1 VRTIE
6 EATMSDTIRIERPV
20 SRFWS
25 KAGNAVLIL
34 GTINSALLA
43 ALIVVRFLAEHRL
56 PEWAAPWI
64 REYWSEILLVYLFF
78 EVFQP
83 LVRSVT
89 SIVWVTVD
97 YIASSLVLIAYGA
110 VLLVAFLFG
119 GTTLEFRPMF
129 NLTLVL
135 AIDAILLT
143 ALGYLLSRRL
153 IGGAVGMTQ
162 Y

>member
-1 VRTIE
+1 
-6 EATMSDTIRIERPV
+6 MSDTIRIERPV
-20 SRFWS
+20 PTFLAR
-25 KAGNAVLIL
+25 AGTAIL
-34 GTINSALLA
+34 VIGTVNSLLLA
-43 ALIVVRFLAEHRL
+43 ALIVARFLLEPRL
-56 PEWAAPWI
+56 PAGFVAI
-64 REYWSEILLVYLFF
+64 VREYWSEILLIYLFF

-97 YIASSLVLIAYGA
+97 YFSSALVLVAYGT
-110 VLLVAFLFG
+110 VLTIGALFG

-135 AIDAILLT
+135 IIDALLLT

-153 IGGAVGMTQ
+153 IGGAVGTTQ

>member
-1 VRTIE
+1 
-6 EATMSDTIRIERPV
+6 MSETIRIERPV

-25 KAGNAVLIL
+25 RVGNAIL
-34 GTINSALLA
+34 VIGTINSLWLA
-43 ALIVVRFLAEHRL
+43 GLIIARFLAEDSL
-56 PEWAAPWI
+56 PAGFAMWI

-89 SIVWVTVD
+89 SIVWVTLD
-97 YIASSLVLIAYGA
+97 YLASALV
-110 VLLVAFLFG
+110 LVAFGTVLVVAALFG
-119 GTTLEFRPMF
+119 GTALEFRPMF

-153 IGGAVGMTQ
+153 IGGAVGVAQ